1 MLLQLRQHLHAAGP
15 TTLLDLAA
23 HFDVE
28 PEAAEGLL
36 EVLIR
41 RGDAVRETFGADCT
55 GCGSTC
61 SGACRQK
68 ALMIYRASGQD

>member
-1 MLLQLRQHLHAAGP
+1 MILRMRQHLRAAGP

-28 PEAAEGLL
+28 PETAEGLL

-41 RGDAVRETFGADCT
+41 RGDAVRETFGADCS
-55 GCGSTC
+55 GCGGTC
-61 SGACRQK
+61 SGACGSQ
-68 ALMIYRASGQD
+68 ALMIYRATSP

>member
-1 MLLQLRQHLHAAGP
+1 MLLQLRQHLRASGP

-28 PEAAEGLL
+28 PETAEGLL

-41 RGDAVRETFGADCT
+41 RGDAIRETFGADCS
-55 GCGSTC
+55 GCGSSC
-61 SGACRQK
+61 SGACGQK
-68 ALMIYRASGQD
+68 ALMIYRATSC